1 MGHLYAFLSPV
12 ELALSLSI
20 LLPLLLS
27 FLPCVPFRDS
37 IYEGSKLPKA
47 FFVIDYVYLELDS
60 VRALGPSAGAVHFT
74 QFQLNPIRRI
84 GFGRSGMSLGFTI

>member
-1 MGHLYAFLSPV
+1 MA
-12 ELALSLSI
+12 SL

-27 FLPCVPFRDS
+27 VLACVSSRDS
-37 IYEGSKLPKA
+37 IYEGSKLTKA
-47 FFVIDYVYLELDS
+47 LFFVIDQVYFELDS
-60 VRALGPSAGAVHFT
+60 QCERWDRPTPAVHFT